1 MIRRPPRSTRTDTL
15 FPYTTLFRSDGQG
28 CRAVRRRGQE
38 APRGGRGEEQRR
50 KPDPLDRTPARRAW
64 RQDRCGAEVR
74 ERGGGRRS
82 QDRSRGRRSRR
93 DDRKVAG
100 AGAGRDEARPG
111 HLVKGKA
118 ELGRAA
124 CRERGWKYV

>member
-74 ERGGGRRS
+74 DRGGGRRS

-100 AGAGRDEARPG
+100 RSEEQTS
-111 HLVKGKA
+111 
-118 ELGRAA
+118 ELQSLMRISYAVF
-124 CRERGWKYV
+124 CLKKNKN